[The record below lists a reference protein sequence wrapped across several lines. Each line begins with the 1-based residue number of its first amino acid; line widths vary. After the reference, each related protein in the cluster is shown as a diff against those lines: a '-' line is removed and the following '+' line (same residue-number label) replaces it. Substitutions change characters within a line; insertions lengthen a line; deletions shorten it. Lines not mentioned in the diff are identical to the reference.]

1 MSEWIKTTDDLGDG
15 GDILILTKSGGFSS
29 GYFLIE
35 GKKLIGMKFNGCVA
49 NMETWNMRGIVPEY
63 WALPPEFPKK

>member
-1 MSEWIKTTDDLGDG
+1 MSKWIKVTENLGDG
-15 GDILILTKSGGFSS
+15 CDILILTKNGSFSS

-35 GKKLIGMKFNGCVA
+35 NGKLIGMKFGGCIA
-49 NMETWNMRGIVPEY
+49 NIETWSMRGVVPEY